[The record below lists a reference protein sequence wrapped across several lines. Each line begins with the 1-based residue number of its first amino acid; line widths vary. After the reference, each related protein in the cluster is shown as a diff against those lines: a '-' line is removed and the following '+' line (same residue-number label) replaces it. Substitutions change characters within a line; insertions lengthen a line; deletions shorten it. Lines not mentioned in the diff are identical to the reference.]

1 MSKTLKMICKST
13 VDSKT
18 MNFCFALNFVLLTKN
33 STTNIWNFLWPW
45 LSLWSCITISMQ
57 KLHVL
62 LVVLAKPQLSLW
74 IHVNI
79 DRLNYARTFLVIFL
93 VIVNWG
99 LGNKVIWYS
108 KCLFVNETIFFL
120 ENLDTIQKLL
130 AQSMQT
136 FSCALQ
142 LIDLNFNVLS

>member
-108 KCLFVNETIFFL
+108 KCLFVNETIFFWKIW
-120 ENLDTIQKLL
+120 IQYKSCLRSL
-130 AQSMQT
+130 CRHSVVLCNWSISTLT
-136 FSCALQ
+136 F
-142 LIDLNFNVLS
+142 